1 MHIPNSID
9 RAWREAIRRHRLMR
23 RSDRI
28 RTYMYIGAGVAS
40 FAIAVALG
48 ISLMSNPDFSRGDV
62 SALFSI
68 ACVLVVS
75 VSLLW
80 VRYVQNER

>member
-1 MHIPNSID
+1 MHIQNSID
-9 RAWREAIRRHRLMR
+9 RACREAIRRHRLMR

-28 RTYMYIGAGVAS
+28 RTYIYIGVGVAS

-48 ISLMSNPDFSRGDV
+48 ISLISNPDFSRGDV

-75 VSLLW
+75 VLLLW
-80 VRYVQNER
+80 VRYVQK

>member
-1 MHIPNSID
+1 
-9 RAWREAIRRHRLMR
+9 
-23 RSDRI
+23 
-28 RTYMYIGAGVAS
+28 MYIGAGVAS

-80 VRYVQNER
+80 IRYVQK

>member
-28 RTYMYIGAGVAS
+28 RTHMYIGAGVAS

-48 ISLMSNPDFSRGDV
+48 ISLMNNPDFSRGDV

-80 VRYVQNER
+80 VRYVQK